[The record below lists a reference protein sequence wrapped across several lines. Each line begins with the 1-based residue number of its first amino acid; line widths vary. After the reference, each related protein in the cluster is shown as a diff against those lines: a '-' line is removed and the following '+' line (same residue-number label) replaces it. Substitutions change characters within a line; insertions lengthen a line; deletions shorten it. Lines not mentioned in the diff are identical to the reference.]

1 MVAVEHI
8 LDEISPLKPVEKLQL
23 VDKILNSLN
32 LFDRQIDTMWAQ
44 EAEDR
49 IEAYERGM
57 LSVVNEDDVFLKY
70 RRR

>member
-32 LFDRQIDTMWAQ
+32 LFDRQVDTIWAQ

-57 LSVVNEDDVFLKY
+57 LSVVNEDDVFSKY

>member
-23 VDKILNSLN
+23 VDRILNSLN
-32 LFDRQIDTMWAQ
+32 LFDGQVDTIWAQ